1 MSMPVTTSR
10 PPRRKKSL
18 AREVLETAVL
28 TIVIFLLAR
37 AALQNFKVDGQSME
51 PNLHNSEYVLV
62 NKVDYLVQSPHR
74 GDIVVFQAVPA
85 RQPDRDYIKRVIG
98 LPGETV
104 AVHGGAVFINQRRLA
119 EPYIKERATYTFGP
133 SRVPAGS
140 YFVLGDN
147 RNNSFDSSKW
157 TATHW
162 LARKYIIGKAWIIY
176 WPLHSLTLLRIP

>member
-1 MSMPVTTSR
+1 VSVPVTTGR
-10 PPRRKKSL
+10 PPRHKKSL
-18 AREVLETAVL
+18 TREILETAAL

-62 NKVDYLVQSPHR
+62 NKVDYLVESPHR

-104 AVHGGAVFINQRRLA
+104 AVHGGAVFINQRRLS
-119 EPYIKERATYTFGP
+119 EPYIKEPPAYTFGP
-133 SRVPAGS
+133 RRVAPES

-147 RNNSFDSSKW
+147 RNNSFDSSRW
-157 TATHW
+157 SATPW

-176 WPLHSLTLLRIP
+176 WPPHNLTLLQIP

>member
-1 MSMPVTTSR
+1 MSIPVTTGR
-10 PPRRKKSL
+10 PLKRKKSL
-18 AREVLETAVL
+18 AREVLETVVL
-28 TIVIFLLAR
+28 TIVIFVLAR
-37 AALQNFKVDGQSME
+37 AALQNFKVDGMSME

-62 NKVDYLVQSPHR
+62 NKVDYLVESPHR

-104 AVHGGAVFINQRRLA
+104 AVHGGAVFINQRRLS
-119 EPYIKERATYTFGP
+119 EPYIKEPPTYTFAT
-133 SRVPAGS
+133 RLVPRGS

-147 RNNSFDSSKW
+147 RNNSFDSSRW
-157 TATHW
+157 SATPW

-176 WPLHSLTLLRIP
+176 WPLHNLTLLQIP